1 MFTLATLIFLLP
13 FTAGAN
19 DSSATLA
26 AGGLVLT
33 QNAAVVMAAED
44 LSISPDRIDI
54 RYVFENRSDEPVS
67 TLVSFPLPRIDL
79 AYYANSPI
87 DIPST
92 DPVNFVDFTVSVNGA
107 KVTPKVQQKAFL
119 GGIDVTDK
127 VTAAG
132 LPISSLDPSF
142 QPALAAMPA
151 DAVKALI
158 ASGLVEGDPA
168 EPVTLFALWS
178 LDVQFYWPMTFPPH
192 TPVAVEHAYKP
203 VSGAQLVTTDRID
216 GAGRD
221 DLSKPYC
228 IDGGTRRAML
238 KGFPKPTPDNEMPLR
253 SARFIDYILVTAKNW
268 QGSIEKFHLTIDK
281 GEPGAI
287 LSLCLDGITK
297 TGPTRF
303 EFTATDY
310 VPDSDLKLMILR

>member
-1 MFTLATLIFLLP
+1 MAALIFLLP
-13 FTAGAN
+13 FTVSAN

-26 AGGLVLT
+26 SGGLVLT
-33 QNAAVVMAAED
+33 QNTAVVMAAED
-44 LSISPDRIDI
+44 LSISLDKIDI
-54 RYVFENRSDEPVS
+54 RYVFENRSDQPVS

-92 DPVNFVDFTVSVNGA
+92 DPVNFVDFTVTVDGA
-107 KVTPKVQQKAFL
+107 KVTPKIQQKAFL

-127 VTAAG
+127 LAATS
-132 LPISSLDPSF
+132 LPVSSLDPAF
-142 QPALAAMPA
+142 HDKLAALPA
-151 DAVKALI
+151 DAIKALI
-158 ASGLVEGDPA
+158 ADGLVEGEPA
-168 EPVTLFALWS
+168 EPDTLFPLWS
-178 LDVQFYWPMTFPPH
+178 WDVQFYWPMTFLPH
-192 TPVAVEHAYKP
+192 VPVTVEHAYKP
-203 VSGAQLVTTDRID
+203 VSGAQFVTTDRID
-216 GAGRD
+216 GKARD
-221 DLSKPYC
+221 DLSQPYC

-238 KGFPKPTPDNEMPLR
+238 KGFPKPTPEVEMPLR

-268 QGSIEKFHLTIDK
+268 QGPIEKFHLTIDK

-287 LSLCLDGITK
+287 LSLCLDGIAK

-310 VPDSDLKLMILR
+310 VPASDLKLMILK